1 MIRIKRRG
9 KIWWIEA
16 HYNGKREQ
24 YSLKTRDK
32 EIAESL
38 RRQLE
43 IEILGGGSLGPR
55 GWSQF
60 REEFT
65 GWVAANVRPSTL
77 RGYSFTLK
85 RFSRY
90 LEDRR
95 IVKLDQVTRM
105 PAQFQRL
112 PQLLSAGVT
121 DPVKHASP

>member
-43 IEILGGGSLGPR
+43 IEILGGG
-55 GWSQF
+55 
-60 REEFT
+60 
-65 GWVAANVRPSTL
+65 N
-77 RGYSFTLK
+77 
-85 RFSRY
+85 
-90 LEDRR
+90 
-95 IVKLDQVTRM
+95 
-105 PAQFQRL
+105 
-112 PQLLSAGVT
+112 
-121 DPVKHASP
+121 